1 MSTKLDSSLF
11 VDVADAIGLGNPA
24 IVEKDYYVV
33 QLLKHLSII
42 ELEYHQLVFT
52 GGTALAKSAI
62 KTYRMSEDIDIKL
75 VPTNVFN
82 NLASRSARRK
92 ARKAVKQH
100 IESLISESGT
110 FSIEEQATVKDEY
123 RYFSFDIRYPQ
134 AYQQVPCLRPFIKLE
149 FIESDLLDEAESKS
163 IQSIYAEVLKS
174 DIEVKNMT
182 CAAILETQAEKLLSM
197 MRRTASVARSHERD
211 DDETLIRHIYDTY
224 HIQKAQPANIESLSK
239 VMANAIELDVE
250 RFGNQHPQMVESP
263 IDELCFG
270 LQLLTDNP
278 KFEKRYNSYVSP
290 MVYAENPVNWDSA
303 LAVFSKLA
311 NEVLVYIELSKK
323 LVRDNHE

>member
-42 ELEYHQLVFT
+42 EFEHHQLVFT
-52 GGTALAKSAI
+52 GGTALAKSDI
-62 KTYRMSEDIDIKL
+62 KTYRMSEDID
-75 VPTNVFN
+75 
-82 NLASRSARRK
+82 
-92 ARKAVKQH
+92 
-100 IESLISESGT
+100 
-110 FSIEEQATVKDEY
+110 
-123 RYFSFDIRYPQ
+123 
-134 AYQQVPCLRPFIKLE
+134 IKLE

-174 DIEVKNMT
+174 DIEVKNMA

-197 MRRTASVARSHERD
+197 MRRTASVARNHERD

-239 VMANAIELDVE
+239 VVTIAIELDVE

-263 IDELCFG
+263 IEELCFG
-270 LQLLTDNP
+270 LQLLTDDP

-290 MVYAENPVNWDSA
+290 MVYAESPVNWDNA
-303 LAVFSKLA
+303 LAVFTKLA
-311 NEVLVYIELSKK
+311 NEVLDYVGLSK
-323 LVRDNHE
+323 N

>member
-1 MSTKLDSSLF
+1 MSTQVDSSLF

-33 QLLKHLSII
+33 QLLKLLSAI
-42 ELEYHQLVFT
+42 ELKHHQLVFT

-75 VPTNVFN
+75 VPNRVFED
-82 NLASRSARRK
+82 LTSRNAKRK

-100 IESLISESGT
+100 IESLVVENDT

-134 AYQQVPCLRPFIKLE
+134 AHQQAPCLRPYIKLE

-163 IQSIYAEVLKS
+163 IQSIYAEVLKT
-174 DIEVKNMT
+174 DTEVDNMM

-197 MRRTASVARSHERD
+197 MRRTASVARNHERD

-224 HIQKAQPANIESLSK
+224 HIQQAQLANIESLSK
-239 VMANAIELDVE
+239 LVATAIALDIE
-250 RFGNQHPQMVESP
+250 RFGNQHPKMVESP
-263 IDELCFG
+263 IDELRFG
-270 LQLLTDNP
+270 LQLLTDGS
-278 KFEKRYNSYVSP
+278 KFEERYNRYVSP
-290 MVYAENPVNWDSA
+290 MVYAENPVNWDDA
-303 LAVFSKLA
+303 LAVFTKLA
-311 NEVLVYIELSKK
+311 NEVLDYVGLSK
-323 LVRDNHE
+323 N

>member
-33 QLLKHLSII
+33 QLLKYLSII
-42 ELEYHQLVFT
+42 EFEHHRLVFT

-75 VPTNVFN
+75 VPNTVFN
-82 NLASRSARRK
+82 NLTSRSARRK

-100 IESLISESGT
+100 IEFLISESST
-110 FSIEEQATVKDEY
+110 FSIEEQATVSDEY

-134 AYQQVPCLRPFIKLE
+134 AYQQAPCLRPFIKLE
-149 FIESDLLDEAESKS
+149 FIESDLLHEAESKS

-174 DIEVKNMT
+174 DIEVKNMA
-182 CAAILETQAEKLLSM
+182 CDAILETQAEKLLSM
-197 MRRTASVARSHERD
+197 MRRTASVARNHERD

-224 HIQKAQPANIESLSK
+224 HIQKTQPANIESLSK
-239 VMANAIELDVE
+239 VVTVAIDMDVE
-250 RFGNQHPQMVESP
+250 RFGNQHPQLVQSP

-270 LQLLTDNP
+270 LQLLIDDP
-278 KFEKRYNSYVSP
+278 KFEERYNRYVSP
-290 MVYAENPVNWDSA
+290 MVYAESPVNWDNA
-303 LAVFSKLA
+303 IAVFTKLA
-311 NEVLVYIELSKK
+311 KEVLDHIGLSK
-323 LVRDNHE
+323 N